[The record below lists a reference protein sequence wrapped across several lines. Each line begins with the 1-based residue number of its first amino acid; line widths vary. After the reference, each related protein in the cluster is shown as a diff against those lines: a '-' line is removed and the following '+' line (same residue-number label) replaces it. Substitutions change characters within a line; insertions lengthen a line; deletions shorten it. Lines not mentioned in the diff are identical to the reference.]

1 MDLLSRISIPRL
13 LYFTF
18 YTINFLIMW
27 SLVFRKRE
35 RPEKVL
41 GWLLVLMLLPPVG
54 LVLYLYMGINWRD
67 TRLNDKFSP
76 AMSNLIDSS
85 LERYEGPHE
94 DIARQVSN
102 TNASPLFEH
111 NRIRLYK
118 DGMEKFPD
126 LLEDIKN
133 AKHHIH
139 LEYYIVRADGLGMQI
154 FEALMERA
162 KAGVKVRFIVD
173 KIGGRTING
182 KLRKD
187 LKEAGI
193 ELVTFTAAF
202 AFVSRFI
209 DMSLNYRLHRK
220 MVIIDGKIGYIGG
233 NNIGDEYISKGPM
246 GYWRDTHMRVEGDFV
261 LGMQA
266 LFLEDFYAVL
276 HRNEESKIWEY
287 HKQREIYEPEHNL
300 QQYFI
305 RTEVTDIL
313 PMQICYSGPESSLY
327 SLELLFLKMIATAKE
342 RIFIFTPYFVPSDG
356 TMSALKAAIMSGVDV
371 RIMFPAQYDHPI
383 VQHASMTYLGD
394 LLEVGASLYLY
405 DKSAF
410 THTKAMVCDGR
421 TFTTGTTNFDVRSFF
436 FNYEVNA
443 VVYDEYYSAKM
454 EGHFKLDMESAKEM
468 TLEQYLKR
476 PKSTFMKESFFRVFS
491 LLF

>member
-1 MDLLSRISIPRL
+1 MEFLSRISIPRL
-13 LYFTF
+13 LYILF
-18 YTINFLIMW
+18 YIINFVIMW

-67 TRLNDKFSP
+67 TTLNDKFSP
-76 AMSNLIDSS
+76 EMANLIHHS
-85 LERYEGPHE
+85 LESYEGPHE
-94 DIARQVSN
+94 DIARLVSN
-102 TNASPLFEH
+102 TNASPLFTH

-118 DGMEKFPD
+118 DGIEKYAD
-126 LLEDIKN
+126 LLEDLKK
-133 AKHHIH
+133 AEHHIH
-139 LEYYIVRADGLGMQI
+139 MEYYIVKADELGMQI
-154 FEALMERA
+154 FEILMERA
-162 KAGVKVRFIVD
+162 RAGVKVRFIVD
-173 KIGGRTING
+173 KIGGRTISG
-182 KLRKD
+182 QLRKE
-187 LKEAGI
+187 LKEAGV

-220 MVIIDGKIGYIGG
+220 MVIIDGKVGYIGG
-233 NNIGDEYISKGPM
+233 NNIGNEYISNGPM
-246 GYWRDTHMRVEGDFV
+246 GYWRDTHLRVEGDFV

-266 LFLEDFYAVL
+266 LFFDDFFAVL
-276 HRNEESKIWEY
+276 HRNEESKVWEY
-287 HKQREIYEPEHNL
+287 NKQREIYEPERNL
-300 QQYFI
+300 QEYFI

-313 PMQICYSGPESSLY
+313 PMQICYSGPESSHY
-327 SLELLFLKMIATAKE
+327 SLELLYLKMIATAKE
-342 RIFIFTPYFVPSDG
+342 RIYIFTPYFVPSDG
-356 TMSALKAAIMSGVDV
+356 TMTALKAAIMSGVDV

-394 LLEVGASLYLY
+394 LLEVGAHVYFY
-405 DKSAF
+405 DKKSF
-410 THTKAMVCDGR
+410 THTKAMVVDGR

-454 EGHFKLDMESAKEM
+454 EGHFALDMENAEEM

-476 PKSTFMKESFFRVFS
+476 PKLTFMKESFFRVFS